1 MLDDLGT
8 TRAIIFDLRGYPNGV
23 FSTLTPRL
31 NTKHAKVSAQFLLPL
46 VSGDTHDQRIRFF
59 QEIAEAPKDAPI
71 YKGKVVVLIDDRAVS
86 QSEHTCLHMAEA
98 TNVTFIGSPTH
109 GANGDITAMR
119 LPGGLRMWFT
129 GQEVRWVDGRQL
141 QKVGVQ
147 PTITVRPT
155 LRGVRA
161 GKDEVLERAFVFVKT
176 GK

>member
-1 MLDDLGT
+1 
-8 TRAIIFDLRGYPNGV
+8 
-23 FSTLTPRL
+23 
-31 NTKHAKVSAQFLLPL
+31 
-46 VSGDTHDQRIRFF
+46 
-59 QEIAEAPKDAPI
+59 
-71 YKGKVVVLIDDRAVS
+71 
-86 QSEHTCLHMAEA
+86 MAEA

-161 GKDEVLERAFVFVKT
+161 GKDEVLERALVFVKT